1 MKNSWV
7 KELKVGD
14 EVVDYFALRKK
25 ELKEYNGNPFLKLEL
40 SDRTGRIE
48 AVVWNQA
55 REAYDS
61 LPQGEVVK
69 IKGRVGS
76 YKDNPQITLERVR
89 GARSEEFDPK
99 DFLPSRELN
108 VDALLSSLREKIAAV
123 RNPHLKALLNS
134 LFSDEDFLSQ
144 FKLAPA
150 GKLWHHTYTG
160 GLLEHTLTVTEICE
174 KVAPH
179 YRLLDCDLLVAGALL
194 HDIGKTEEL
203 TGTLFFDYSEVGR
216 LEGHIMI
223 GCRMVQDEIKKLK
236 DFPENLAT
244 RLKHLILS
252 HHGSKENG
260 SPVVPQTLEA
270 FVLYYADELDSKVSG
285 VTRVIES
292 ESAPDKRWSDW
303 VNLLDRYIYL
313 GE

>member
-14 EVVDYFALRKK
+14 EVVDFFALRNK
-25 ELKEYNGNPFLKLEL
+25 ELKEYNGNSFLRLEL
-40 SDRTGRIE
+40 TDRTGRIE
-48 AVVWNQA
+48 AVLWNQA

-69 IKGRVGS
+69 VKGRVGT

-89 GARSEEFDPK
+89 EALSEEYDPR
-99 DFLPSRELN
+99 DFLPSKELD
-108 VDALLSSLREKIAAV
+108 VDGLLTSLREKIAAV
-123 RNPHLKALLNS
+123 HNPHLKAVLNS
-134 LFSDEDFLSQ
+134 VFSDQDFLRK

-150 GKLWHHTYTG
+150 GKLWHHTYAG

-179 YRLLDCDLLVAGALL
+179 YKLLDRDLLVTGAVL

-203 TGTLFFDYSEVGR
+203 TGTLFFDYSDVGR
-216 LEGHIMI
+216 LEGHIAI
-223 GCRMVQDEIKKLK
+223 GCQMVQDRIRELK
-236 DFPENLAT
+236 DFPENLAA

-252 HHGSKENG
+252 HHGTKENG
-260 SPVVPQTLEA
+260 SPVVPQSLEA
-270 FVLYYADELDSKVSG
+270 FVLYYVDELDSKTSG
-285 VTRVIES
+285 VTRIMES

-303 VNLLDRYIYL
+303 VNLLERFIYL

>member
-1 MKNSWV
+1 MKNSWI

-14 EVVDYFALRKK
+14 EVVDFFALREK
-25 ELKEYNGNPFLKLEL
+25 ELKEYNGNLFLRLEL

-55 REAYDS
+55 REAYDG
-61 LPQGEVVK
+61 LPLGEVVK
-69 IKGRVGS
+69 VKGRVGT
-76 YKDNPQITLERVR
+76 YKDSRQITLERVR
-89 GARSEEFDPK
+89 EALSEEFDPK

-108 VDALLSSLREKIAAV
+108 VEALFSSLREKIAAV
-123 RNPHLKALLNS
+123 QDPQLKALLDS
-134 LFSDEDFLSQ
+134 VFSDEDFLSK

-179 YRLLDCDLLVAGALL
+179 YRLLDHDLLVTGALL

-203 TGTLFFDYSEVGR
+203 TGTLFFDYSDVGR
-216 LEGHIMI
+216 LEGHIAI
-223 GCRMVQDEIKKLK
+223 GCQMVQDKIKKLK
-236 DFPENLAT
+236 DFPESLAA

-270 FVLYYADELDSKVSG
+270 FILYYVDELDSKVSG
-285 VTRVIES
+285 VTRIIES

-303 VNLLDRYIYL
+303 VNLLERFIYL